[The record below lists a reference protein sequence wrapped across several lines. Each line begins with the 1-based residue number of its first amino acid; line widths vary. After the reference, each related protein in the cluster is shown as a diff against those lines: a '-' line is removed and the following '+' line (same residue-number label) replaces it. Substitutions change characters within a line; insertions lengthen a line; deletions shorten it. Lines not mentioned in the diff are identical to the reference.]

1 MSLLTPVLRI
11 RIQFGSVISNFV
23 DPDSYSEYGSG
34 SILVKKGKLEAK
46 ITIQTFKDKTD
57 KKYLP
62 V

>member
-46 ITIQTFKDKTD
+46 IHYSNFQRQN
-57 KKYLP
+57 
-62 V
+62 